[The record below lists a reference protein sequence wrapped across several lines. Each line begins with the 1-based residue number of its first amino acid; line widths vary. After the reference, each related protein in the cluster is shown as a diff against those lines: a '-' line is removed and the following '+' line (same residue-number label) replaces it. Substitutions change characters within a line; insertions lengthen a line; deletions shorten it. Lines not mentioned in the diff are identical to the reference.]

1 MLISTSPSK
10 CREMYTHN
18 FEFVGM
24 DSCRQRDL
32 ITCHLFCGLIWGIVS
47 FWMYT
52 IIISIEWHSEL
63 MWCWDAGWGDAA
75 LLWCSDAVWA
85 GNRRLW
91 GGGLLI
97 AQCFCC
103 WSHGRE
109 HTHELNIT
117 LSLSLSLALSRSLS
131 LSSLNRQS
139 VTLSNCSKR
148 PWSLTCCI
156 CIFLFLNIY
165 NE

>member
-117 LSLSLSLALSRSLS
+117 LSLSLSLSLS
-131 LSSLNRQS
+131 LTLLLWTDSQWHFPTAAKGLDRLHAVSVSFSSWIYIMNR
-139 VTLSNCSKR
+139 
-148 PWSLTCCI
+148 
-156 CIFLFLNIY
+156 
-165 NE
+165 